1 MENKTNTMPEIWQY
15 FNVEQKNISDY
26 TWVEDPN
33 GKYMIRVQD
42 YSDLKNIKTVRTIRC
57 KSLTKPCHWSWLN
70 KSNK

>member
-1 MENKTNTMPEIWQY
+1 MKNTKTTTPKIWQY
-15 FNVEQKNISDY
+15 FNVNQNDISKY

-42 YSDLKNIKTVRTIRC
+42 YSDLKHIKTVRTIRC

-70 KSNK
+70 KS